1 MLTFHNGIATDNE
14 ANNQCMRAWH
24 LTDPRD
30 DRERI
35 LSTKDP
41 LLDGSC
47 TWLFEDPAFTR
58 WQSDDECRILWI
70 HGDAGKGKTMM
81 MMAAI
86 DEITRRVQSRADSEM
101 LSYFF
106 CQNTIQEL
114 NTATA
119 IIRGL
124 IYHLV
129 MQKPE
134 LVHHLRKD
142 YDRQG
147 SKMFEGVNAIHTLWR
162 TLSEVLKDPVVSKVY
177 LLVDALDESDAD
189 STATFL
195 KLLTTTTSKPW
206 HKVRW
211 IISSRNEL
219 GITETLRCAGVA
231 HNTSLELNSVHVA
244 RAVES
249 FIEIK
254 VGHLATRKKYTNA
267 QHESTKAYLTKHAD
281 GTFLWVAL
289 VCKELEKVAARK
301 TQKVLERFPAGL
313 EPLYARMMKSVR
325 RDEDEDE
332 DEVELREGVL
342 RTVTLA
348 RRPLDLTELGIL
360 AGFEKEL
367 NSNVQYLR
375 ELVES
380 CGSFLTIR
388 GHIVYFV
395 HQSAKDFFTTGKGST
410 IFPLGQQSAHVRL
423 AYRSLAQISE
433 HLKRDICGLERPDA
447 SAQDV
452 EERVLHRCLPRPV
465 QYACCYW
472 VHHLQG
478 CPDVLSDSG
487 PVYTFLKVHLLHW
500 LEALSLLQRTSDGVL
515 MMKQLREWVQVSTR

>member
-1 MLTFHNGIATDNE
+1 M
-14 ANNQCMRAWH
+14 
-24 LTDPRD
+24 
-30 DRERI
+30 
-35 LSTKDP
+35 
-41 LLDGSC
+41 
-47 TWLFEDPAFTR
+47 
-58 WQSDDECRILWI
+58 
-70 HGDAGKGKTMM
+70 
-81 MMAAI
+81 
-86 DEITRRVQSRADSEM
+86 
-101 LSYFF
+101 
-106 CQNTIQEL
+106 
-114 NTATA
+114 
-119 IIRGL
+119 
-124 IYHLV
+124 
-129 MQKPE
+129 
-134 LVHHLRKD
+134 
-142 YDRQG
+142 
-147 SKMFEGVNAIHTLWR
+147 
-162 TLSEVLKDPVVSKVY
+162 
-177 LLVDALDESDAD
+177 
-189 STATFL
+189 
-195 KLLTTTTSKPW
+195 
-206 HKVRW
+206 
-211 IISSRNEL
+211 
-219 GITETLRCAGVA
+219 
-231 HNTSLELNSVHVA
+231 
-244 RAVES
+244 
-249 FIEIK
+249 
-254 VGHLATRKKYTNA
+254 
-267 QHESTKAYLTKHAD
+267 
-281 GTFLWVAL
+281 
-289 VCKELEKVAARK
+289 AARK